1 MLCLYLLPLVCL
13 LNHSTNE
20 PDTESDPNPYTYC
33 YTIQWQTSTISRHT
47 MPFFQESEENKVR
60 RLLAEKKRIKRP
72 MPQQDFGR
80 KKTQLSERDFIIRML
95 YKQSN

>member
-1 MLCLYLLPLVCL
+1 
-13 LNHSTNE
+13 
-20 PDTESDPNPYTYC
+20 
-33 YTIQWQTSTISRHT
+33 